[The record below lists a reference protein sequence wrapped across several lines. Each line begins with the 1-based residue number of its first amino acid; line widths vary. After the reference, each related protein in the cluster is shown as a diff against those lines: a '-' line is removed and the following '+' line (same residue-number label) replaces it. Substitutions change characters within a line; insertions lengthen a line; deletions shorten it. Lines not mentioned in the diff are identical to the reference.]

1 MPTPIRDLFKIPPEI
16 RPMDFTVVLADGVA
30 RADDTVDTYRVT
42 KGLAEA
48 YTQAL
53 GLVATAIRD
62 GRSQAA
68 YIHGS
73 FGTGKSHF
81 MALLSLLLDGDAR
94 AWALPELARLR
105 AGHPWAGERRLLQLR
120 LHMLDQDS
128 FQGAIFGAYLAHL
141 RIHHPDAP
149 LPLLFSDAGLFAD
162 ADALREQLGDEAFFD
177 ALDPDAKSKRRWG
190 KLPGAWD
197 RARFDAARASDSP
210 KERADLVTA
219 LVRTPFFKS
228 HADGKRKDYVGFDDG
243 LQELTRHAESLGYAG
258 VVLFLDEL
266 ILWLS
271 MNAGSP
277 DFISTW
283 VGRMVKLVQGDHAS
297 RHIPIVSFI
306 ARQKELRFMIGEEN
320 VGADLEHAEQV
331 LKLAKGR
338 FGEIKL
344 EDNNLPEIVEKRVLI
359 PRDADAVAAID
370 RTFANLEKDASS
382 SWNTLLG
389 SGHDRAAF
397 RRVYPFSPV
406 LIEALIRLSQ
416 LLQRQRTALR
426 LLIELMHTHMDGV
439 ELGDLVGVGD
449 LFDPLVFGAPPDDS
463 LQAARFQAAR
473 DIYSDELLPQIRA
486 LNGTT
491 TQDKCQRARDGARQ
505 DIGCS
510 GCPQR
515 ACRNDNRIVKTLIV
529 SALIPA
535 LPVFKSL
542 TVKELIQ
549 LNHGHIRSMI
559 PGLEVQ
565 DVATKLSRIGRAT
578 GHIVVTRESNPGV
591 SITLD
596 QVDVRSIVQ
605 RAREGAKPG
614 PCQSALGA
622 LLFEALGL
630 SGSFKPVVDHR
641 VDDWRGTRRNGE
653 IVFGNVR
660 RMSPDQLRCPEDHD
674 FRLVID
680 FPFDEGSYGPLHD
693 IAVLD
698 EFVEHN
704 RSFTLVWLPSFFS
717 AETYRALEEFVAI
730 GIVLDE
736 PVTYLQ
742 HLSVEK
748 QAAARNLLTNLQR
761 EKRGHLLDVL
771 EKAYGLATVKEGDP
785 TLDRSR
791 RVPEP
796 LRLLAAGERLA
807 TSLFAPNLK
816 TALASYLPALLE
828 TRWPHH
834 PDLRVRPTN
843 KSAIESVLRWF
854 DLLCDQ
860 QEGRLA
866 DLKRDELDTLRG
878 SLGALGVVRVSESAV
893 LLVPDGP
900 LQRIERRREQEAVDN
915 PTVAEVIRW
924 HGEGF
929 RFGLQ
934 PEALA
939 LLVRCYARLH
949 ARTYVSAGRPWTP
962 PPGAPIPDHVVLE
975 KPELPRDDPWN
986 RALKLAA
993 VFGLRGVR
1001 TSNTADN
1008 LRAFEAALAAK
1019 LTELGSAATTL
1030 PDALSAWLVA
1040 LGLPDDGARLTT
1052 AQSARDLVRALQGR
1066 RALQQVEAL
1075 AGFTPQTSAQA
1086 IGNSLASAASASQQ
1100 LGSALLRGTFEQLR
1114 LRRDQIPLAGSIL
1127 DELATLLQTDE
1138 QPDKPLAQELQQL
1151 ADRAT
1156 SLNLRA
1162 AQAPPTPLRT
1172 DTRADPLPPIPQP
1185 DRDGPTL
1192 GPPDVPPRDWDV
1204 MTADDDELEA
1214 FLADLRAAARDAKGP
1229 LHWQVRLHRRTR

>member
-1 MPTPIRDLFKIPPEI
+1 MPTPIRDLFKIPAEI

-42 KGLAEA
+42 KGLADA
-48 YTQAL
+48 FAQAL
-53 GLVATAIRD
+53 DLVAAALRD

-68 YIHGS
+68 YVHGS

-94 AWALPELARLR
+94 AWTLPELARLR

-120 LHMLDQDS
+120 LHMLDQLS
-128 FQGAIFGAYLAHL
+128 FEGAIFGAYLAHL
-141 RIHHPDAP
+141 RVHHPDAP

-162 ADALREQLGDEAFFD
+162 ADALRQQLGDDAFFA
-177 ALDPDAKSKRRWG
+177 ALDPEARAKGRWG
-190 KLPGAWD
+190 KLGGAWD
-197 RARFDAARASDSP
+197 RARFDAARGSDDP
-210 KERADLVTA
+210 KDRAELVTA
-219 LVRTPFFKS
+219 LVRTPFFRS
-228 HADGKRKDYVGFDDG
+228 HADGKRQDYVGFDDG
-243 LQELTRHAESLGYAG
+243 LQELTRHAAALGYAG

-283 VGRMVKLVQGDHAS
+283 VGRMVKLVHGDHAS
-297 RHIPIVSFI
+297 RHIPLVSFI

-331 LKLAKGR
+331 LKLARGR
-338 FGEIKL
+338 FGEIRL

-359 PRDADAVAAID
+359 PRDPGAAAAID
-370 RTFANLEKDASS
+370 RTFAALEKHAGA

-406 LIEALIRLSQ
+406 LVDALIRLSQ

-426 LLIELMHTHMDGV
+426 LLIELLHAHMDGV

-473 DIYSDELLPQIRA
+473 DIYTDELLPQIRA
-486 LNGTT
+486 LAGTT
-491 TQDKCQRARDGARQ
+491 TPDKCQRARDGARQ
-505 DIGCS
+505 DIGCA

-515 ACRNDNRIVKTLIV
+515 ACRNDNRVVKTLLI

-535 LPVFKSL
+535 LPAFKSL
-542 TVKELIQ
+542 TVRDLVQ
-549 LNHGHIRSMI
+549 LNHGHIRSLI

-565 DVATKLSRIGRAT
+565 DVAGKLKRIGQAT
-578 GHIVVTRESNPGV
+578 GHIVVTREPNPGV

-630 SGSFKPVVDHR
+630 PGAFKPVVEHR
-641 VDDWRGTRRNGE
+641 VDDWRGTRRHGE

-660 RMSPDQLRCPEDHD
+660 RMSADQLRCPEDHD

-693 IAVLD
+693 IAELD
-698 EFVEHN
+698 KFVEKH

-717 AETYRALEEFVAI
+717 PETYRALEDMVAI

-748 QAAARNLLTNLQR
+748 QAAARNLLSNLQR

-771 EKAYGLATVKEGDP
+771 EKAYGLAPVKDGDP

-796 LRLLAAGERLA
+796 LRLLAPGERLA
-807 TSLFAPNLK
+807 PSLFAPNLK
-816 TALASYLPALLE
+816 TALDSYLPALLE

-834 PDLRVRPTN
+834 PDLRVRLTN
-843 KSAIESVLRWF
+843 KSAVESILRWF
-854 DLLCDQ
+854 DLLCEQ
-860 QEGRLA
+860 QDGRLA

-878 SLGALGVVRVSESAV
+878 SLGALGIVRVSESAA

-915 PTVAEVIRW
+915 PNVGEVVRW
-924 HGEGF
+924 HDENF

-939 LLVRCYARLH
+939 LVVRCYARLH
-949 ARTYVSAGRPWTP
+949 ARTFVAAGRPWSPTP
-962 PPGAPIPDHVVLE
+962 GPIPDHVVLE
-975 KPELPRDDPWN
+975 KPQLPRDDPWN
-986 RALKLAA
+986 RALRLAGA
-993 VFGLRGVR
+993 AFGLRVR

-1008 LRAFEAALAAK
+1008 LRSFETALAAK
-1019 LTELGSAATTL
+1019 LAELGSAAATL
-1030 PDALSAWLVA
+1030 PDALTTWLAA

-1066 RALQQVEAL
+1066 PVLPQVQTL
-1075 AGFTPQTSAQA
+1075 ADFIPQTSAQA
-1086 IGNSLASAASASQQ
+1086 LGSSLTTAANASRL

-1114 LRRDQIPLAGSIL
+1114 LRRDQIPLAGGIL

-1138 QPDKPLAQELQQL
+1138 HERPLADELQQL

-1156 SLNLRA
+1156 KLNLQA
-1162 AQAPPTPLRT
+1162 AQAPSPSPHSDILT
-1172 DTRADPLPPIPQP
+1172 DLPPPRP
-1185 DRDGPTL
+1185 DHRDLAGPATS
-1192 GPPDVPPRDWDV
+1192 PPRDWDV
-1204 MTADDDELEA
+1204 MTRDDDELDA
-1214 FLADLRAAARDAKGP
+1214 LLADLRAAARGATGP
-1229 LHWQVRLHRRTR
+1229 LRWQIRLHRRDR